1 MKDNKIEVM
10 KEKQGG
16 SATLENV
23 VLFAVSKKSLSEL
36 LEDEMDYYHTDN
48 EMMRAK
54 LNQALQG

>member
-36 LEDEMDYYHTDN
+36 LEEEMDYYHTDN

>member
-16 SATLENV
+16 SATLEIV

-36 LEDEMDYYHTDN
+36 LEEEMDYYHTDN

>member
-23 VLFAVSKKSLSEL
+23 VLFAVSRKSLSEL
-36 LEDEMDYYHTDN
+36 LEEEMDYYHTDN

>member
-23 VLFAVSKKSLSEL
+23 VLFAVSKNRFPNFWKKKWTITIPI
-36 LEDEMDYYHTDN
+36 M
-48 EMMRAK
+48 K
-54 LNQALQG
+54 

>member
-1 MKDNKIEVM
+1 M

-36 LEDEMDYYHTDN
+36 LEEEMDYYHTDN